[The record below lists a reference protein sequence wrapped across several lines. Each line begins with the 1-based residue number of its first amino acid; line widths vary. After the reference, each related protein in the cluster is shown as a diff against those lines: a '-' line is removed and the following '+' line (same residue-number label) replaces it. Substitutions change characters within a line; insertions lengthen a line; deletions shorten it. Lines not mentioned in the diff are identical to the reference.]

1 MEVKHDIMEQ
11 LIQKYIKY
19 FYITLIGITMIQ
31 LIDVIIKTIQGDTAC
46 NTFALIFLSIINIV
60 LLISSLIHNIKQRFT
75 ECKTNAK
82 ILRFTIAML
91 MGLQA
96 FLCYKTNPSLVSLG
110 NHLVTIV
117 VIEIILD
124 YRIKSIE
131 YLEKRAGKLAKNTT
145 PN

>member
-1 MEVKHDIMEQ
+1 MEQ

-19 FYITLIGITMIQ
+19 FYISLIGITVVQ
-31 LIDVIIKTIQGDTAC
+31 LIDTIINTIQGSAEC
-46 NTFALIFLSIINIV
+46 NTFILIFLSIINII
-60 LLISSLIHNIKQRFT
+60 LLISSLIHNIKQQFT

-91 MGLQA
+91 VGLQA
-96 FLCYKTNPSLVSLG
+96 IICYKINSSVVPFG
-110 NHLVTIV
+110 NHLMTIV
-117 VIEIILD
+117 IIEIVLN

-131 YLEKRAGKLAKNTT
+131 YLEKRAGQLTKNVT

>member
-1 MEVKHDIMEQ
+1 MEQ

-19 FYITLIGITMIQ
+19 FYITLIGITIVQ
-31 LIDVIIKTIQGDTAC
+31 LVDTIVKTVQGNAEC
-46 NTFALIFLSIINIV
+46 NTFVLIFLSIINII
-60 LLISSLIHNIKQRFT
+60 LLISSLIHNMKQRFT

-91 MGLQA
+91 MFLQA
-96 FLCYKTNPSLVSLG
+96 WVCYGMNHSVIVLG
-110 NHLVTIV
+110 NHLMTIV
-117 VIEIILD
+117 VIEIVLN

-131 YLEKRAGKLAKNTT
+131 YLEKRADKLAKNNTT